1 MPSSLLSIYER
12 LLAAYGPQ
20 DWWPADSPFEVIVGA
35 ILTQRVSWTN
45 VEEALAALRAA
56 GLMDPERLAA
66 AAPERISSLIRP
78 CLYYNAK
85 TRKLQAF
92 VRFLLEH
99 HDGSLDRLFSLPTG
113 TLRQALLLVHGI
125 GEETAD
131 AILLYAAGR
140 PSFVVDAYTRRIL
153 SRLGLMPHHTAY
165 RAIQDR
171 FAAALPRDAA
181 VYGECH
187 ALLVRHGKTR
197 CRSRGPRCD
206 GCPLSGICTFPEAQ

>member
-20 DWWPADSPFEVIVGA
+20 DWWPGEGPFEVIVGA

-45 VEEALAALRAA
+45 VEQAMTALKAA
-56 GLMDPERLAA
+56 GLMDPQRLAA
-66 AAPERISSLIRP
+66 APPEQLIELIRP

-85 TRKLQAF
+85 ARKLQAF
-92 VRFLLEH
+92 THVLFEH
-99 HDGSLDRLFSLPTG
+99 HDGSLDRLFSLSTG
-113 TLRQALLLVHGI
+113 ALREALLSIHGI

-153 SRLGLMPHHTAY
+153 SRLGLMPHHAAY

-171 FAAALPRDAA
+171 FTAALPRDVAL
-181 VYGECH
+181 YGEYH

-206 GCPLSGICTFPEAQ
+206 GCPLSGICGFLKVN